1 VDPTTFQELLTP
13 AGQELIQAAYSRSP
27 RESDFLI
34 HLQTLSHRYPAHLA
48 RLALEIA
55 ILRLEARDKFPFAER
70 LFFTRQAME
79 QASSYAVSSYRAAR
93 FREFPRVADLGCSVG
108 GDTFALAKLA
118 PTLGVDL
125 DPLRLRMATA
135 NLDALGLIARTQL
148 LQADLTLHL
157 PLEPGSSALFFD
169 PARRTGQRRIFSVQ
183 QYQPPL
189 SVIEGWLPRFPE
201 IGVKISPGV
210 DLAEL
215 DRYEAEVEFIS
226 LHGELKEAV
235 LWFGALKTAHRR
247 ATILPGL
254 HQLFATQSSPS
265 SAQPIP
271 VTEPGSYLYEPDPA
285 VIRSGLLD
293 VLAHML
299 GASQLDPQ
307 IAYLTSSRLL
317 PTPFARLWV
326 IEDWLP
332 FQLKRLRHYLRQR
345 QVGHV
350 TVKKRGSPLE
360 PEALIHQLRLKG
372 DQERI
377 LVLTHLRGE
386 PIVLICNG
394 L

>member
-1 VDPTTFQELLTP
+1 VDLATFQVLLTP

-34 HLQTLSHRYPAHLA
+34 HLQTLSRRYPAHLA
-48 RLALEIA
+48 RAALEIA

-79 QASSYAVSSYRAAR
+79 QASSYTVSSYRAAR
-93 FREFPRVADLGCSVG
+93 FREFSRVADLGCSAG
-108 GDTFALAKLA
+108 ADTIALAKLA
-118 PTLGVDL
+118 PTLGLDL
-125 DPLRLRMATA
+125 DLLRLRMAAA
-135 NLDALGLIARTQL
+135 NLEALGLSSRTQL
-148 LQADLTLHL
+148 LQADLTLPL

-169 PARRTGQRRIFSVQ
+169 PARRSGHRRIFSVQ

-189 SVIEGWLPRFPE
+189 SVIEGWLPSIPAM
-201 IGVKISPGV
+201 GVKISPGV
-210 DLAEL
+210 ALAEL
-215 DRYEAEVEFIS
+215 DRYDAEVEFIS
-226 LHGELKEAV
+226 LQGELKEAV

-247 ATILPGL
+247 ATLLPGP
-254 HQLFATQSSPS
+254 HQLFATYPSQS

-285 VIRSGLLD
+285 VIRSGLVD
-293 VLAHML
+293 VLAQKL
-299 GASQLDPQ
+299 DASQLDPE

-317 PTPFARLWV
+317 PTPFARSWV

-332 FQLKRLRHYLRQR
+332 FQLKRLRLYLRQR
-345 QVGHV
+345 QVGRV

-360 PEALIHQLRLKG
+360 PQALIHQLRLKG